1 MVAEVDV
8 QHYDRK
14 SPWHTAG
21 TVLDDGPQTVDEIL
35 VAAGLD
41 WEVETVVPVVEGVA
55 RPEFRAIRRTDV
67 DEVFGFAKKGYQ
79 TVQNREAFTLVE
91 GLLETEAVVV
101 ESAGPVKGGRR
112 VWVQAAV
119 NRYIDIDGDG
129 HEAFLTVSTS
139 HDGSSGVRA
148 SLGFLRLDCM
158 NQMPALTRG
167 AISTWSHRH
176 STNVMAKTDDAR
188 RILFQAVEEIDHFEE
203 EVRRLMETEVTAR
216 RFDAIV
222 AQLLPIS
229 DNQTP
234 RQRGNV
240 EEKREGI
247 RAMYASERDGGR
259 YVGTGWGVVNAF
271 NSYDQW
277 MKPVKDEANRAERI
291 IVRSLDGTFGA
302 MTRRVSELVLS

>member
-1 MVAEVDV
+1 MVAEVEAS
-8 QHYDRK
+8 HYDRK
-14 SPWHTAG
+14 NPWTTIGTA
-21 TVLDDGPQTVDEIL
+21 LDGPTSVDEIL
-35 VAAGLD
+35 TAAGLD
-41 WEVETVVPVVEGVA
+41 WEVETVVPIVEGKA
-55 RPEFRAIRRTDV
+55 RPEFRAIRRTDI

-101 ESAGPVKGGRR
+101 ESAGPAKGGRR

-119 NRYIDIDGDG
+119 NRHIEIDGDG
-129 HEAFLTVSTS
+129 LNAFLTVSTS

-158 NQMPALTRG
+158 NQMPALQ
-167 AISTWSHRH
+167 AKAVSTWSHRH

-203 EVRRLMETEVTAR
+203 EVRRLMDIDVTAR

-229 DNQTP
+229 DMQTP

-240 EEKREGI
+240 EEKREGV
-247 RAMYASERDGGR
+247 RAMYESDRDGGR
-259 YVGTGWGVVNAF
+259 YAGTGWGVVNAF

-277 MKPVKDEANRAERI
+277 MKPVKDESNRAERI
-291 IVRSLDGTFGA
+291 IVRSLDGTFGS
-302 MTRRVSELVLS
+302 MTRRVAELVRS